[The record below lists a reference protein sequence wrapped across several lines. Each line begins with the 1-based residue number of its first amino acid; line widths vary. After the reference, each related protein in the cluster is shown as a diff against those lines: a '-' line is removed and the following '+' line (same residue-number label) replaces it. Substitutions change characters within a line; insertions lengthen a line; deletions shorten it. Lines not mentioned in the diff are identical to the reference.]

1 MFCCS
6 PTEFQGQDPN
16 PGVASSWGYDS
27 VLPASRPARECGER
41 IPFLSELRTRRKGVI
56 FGSLAYKSR
65 SWAFQQQWRPP
76 RQRVTGKL
84 HSLPLALA
92 PTISIYMEWQGI
104 WSDYSLCLWLMHLAA
119 IFFFFL
125 MLCHTCKRVLSKV
138 KLALKNKGSSCGT
151 LKLELGTHLG
161 EKHISFELRTGI
173 GHRTSQSEPAEPSRP
188 GGCDKATVA

>member
-27 VLPASRPARECGER
+27 VLPVSRPARECGER

-119 IFFFFL
+119 IFFFFNA
-125 MLCHTCKRVLSKV
+125 LSH
-138 KLALKNKGSSCGT
+138 LQKGSKQGQTSSEKQGFQLWNTEAGT
-151 LKLELGTHLG
+151 GYTPGRKTHFL
-161 EKHISFELRTGI
+161 
-173 GHRTSQSEPAEPSRP
+173 
-188 GGCDKATVA
+188 